1 MYNIDMYTYWK
12 KPYLTNRKYGIHPL
26 DEPGFEK
33 YIGPESHCVNYLS
46 RINPK
51 VLKNIIKEDYETVV
65 NRQKEKLQGSRVL
78 HVLGEWEGDRSPEA
92 ILEY

>member
-1 MYNIDMYTYWK
+1 MKGQD
-12 KPYLTNRKYGIHPL
+12 
-26 DEPGFEK
+26 
-33 YIGPESHCVNYLS
+33 
-46 RINPK
+46 
-51 VLKNIIKEDYETVV
+51 V